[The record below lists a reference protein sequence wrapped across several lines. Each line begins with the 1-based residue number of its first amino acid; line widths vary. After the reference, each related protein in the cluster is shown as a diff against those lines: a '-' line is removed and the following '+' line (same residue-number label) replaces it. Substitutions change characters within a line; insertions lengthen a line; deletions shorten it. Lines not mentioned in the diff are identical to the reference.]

1 MSLFKNSFP
10 SLVIVLTFTSFF
22 TGLSAHRHLLQSTP
36 ATQPPA
42 LTFPPLPKTTMPPL
56 PSLPIPQQQPLPTL
70 PQPTGLPPMPTQIP
84 SLPNPVQP
92 TIPNIPQVNFPIPS
106 NFPFNLPFNIPNI
119 PFLTPPPSK

>member
-1 MSLFKNSFP
+1 MAPLRNCFLA
-10 SLVIVLTFTSFF
+10 SLVMAFTFTSSF
-22 TGLSAHRHLLQSTP
+22 TVLSAHRHLLQSTP

-56 PSLPIPQQQPLPTL
+56 PSLPNQ
-70 PQPTGLPPMPTQIP
+70 PQPNLPPMPTQIP

-92 TIPNIPQVNFPIPS
+92 TIPNLPQVNLPIPS
-106 NFPFNLPFNIPNI
+106 NLPFNLPFNIPNI